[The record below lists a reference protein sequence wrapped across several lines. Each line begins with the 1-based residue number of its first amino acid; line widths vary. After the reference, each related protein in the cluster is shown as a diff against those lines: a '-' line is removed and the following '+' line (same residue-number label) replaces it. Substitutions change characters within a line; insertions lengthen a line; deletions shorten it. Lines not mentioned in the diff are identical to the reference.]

1 MTGALCAA
9 SAGAAPIWSSLAR
22 GAQGEA
28 PRSEAQEIAEV
39 DALAEKKG
47 LGKFAR
53 SRKEHFLGMGDAPQK
68 FCDAALGVCES
79 LTVKFLE
86 YFKEKGF
93 KLALPKDRMTVI
105 TLKDDASYRAWAGDD
120 PGAIVGGHY
129 DLDSNRLVIFD
140 FRPKREELGVNAEQ
154 VNLRVLVHETAHMLS
169 FNTGML
175 SRQAAKVPDWV
186 SEGLATHVEVWQR
199 RPPKK
204 IGSVNMPWLTFARES
219 RNSAGT
225 WLPIADLVKSDDAIW
240 DPKTQQ
246 LANGESWL
254 LFDYLMKERLPELCA
269 YLEAVNKAP
278 NDANRVEL
286 FEQNIEPLEKTAEQV
301 ERHMRRLRGKT
312 VCCVVASER
321 VGSALVRCSA
331 LVSRPR
337 RNGRPEVSRA
347 SHRALPSRWRASPR

>member
-1 MTGALCAA
+1 MALQTDRPEDGRRARIWRDLSRRQWMTGALCAA
-9 SAGAAPIWSSLAR
+9 SACASPIGSSVAWA
-22 GAQGEA
+22 AQGEA
-28 PRSEAQEIAEV
+28 PRSEAQEIADV
-39 DALAEKKG
+39 DALAKQKG

-53 SRKEHFLGMGDAPQK
+53 SRTEHFIAMGDAPQK
-68 FCDAALGVCES
+68 FCDAALGICES
-79 LTVKFLE
+79 LTVAFMG

-129 DLDSNRLVIFD
+129 DLDTNRLVIFD
-140 FRPKREELGVNAEQ
+140 FRPKREELGVNPEQ

-186 SEGLATHVEVWQR
+186 SEGLATHVEVWQK

-204 IGSVNMPWLTFARES
+204 IGSVNLPWLTPVRAS
-219 RNSAGT
+219 RNAAGT
-225 WLPIADLVKSDDAIW
+225 WVPIADLVKSDDAIW

-254 LFDYLMKERLPELCA
+254 LFDYLMKERLPKLRA

-278 NDANRVEL
+278 KDADREQL
-286 FEQNIEPLEKTAEQV
+286 FEQHIESLKKTAEQV
-301 ERHMRRLRGKT
+301 DRYMRRLRG
-312 VCCVVASER
+312 
-321 VGSALVRCSA
+321 
-331 LVSRPR
+331 
-337 RNGRPEVSRA
+337 
-347 SHRALPSRWRASPR
+347 